1 MKYNKK
7 FNYRDIINKTKHKL
21 YMQSIKNLYIINI
34 QEKRSNIKH
43 QPINLHINTMN
54 RLTQNYTIYHEAT
67 RCHSSREDLTKS
79 QNIAQQL
86 KQHCK

>member
-54 RLTQNYTIYHEAT
+54 RLTQNYTIP
-67 RCHSSREDLTKS
+67 RSNQMSFLKRKS
-79 QNIAQQL
+79 HQVS
-86 KQHCK
+86 KHCTTAKTAL